1 MVLHGTHEIPREL
14 VLRAFYCGVRKVNL
28 NKSVRQ
34 KYGKFLADN
43 AGRMEL
49 TELTQTA
56 VDLYAEEVGELM
68 DFLGSSIIA

>member
-1 MVLHGTHEIPREL
+1 MLHGTHEIPREL
-14 VLRAFYCGVRKVNL
+14 VLRAIKCGVRKVNL

-49 TELTQTA
+49 TKLTQTA

-68 DFLGSSIIA
+68 DFLGSSNRA